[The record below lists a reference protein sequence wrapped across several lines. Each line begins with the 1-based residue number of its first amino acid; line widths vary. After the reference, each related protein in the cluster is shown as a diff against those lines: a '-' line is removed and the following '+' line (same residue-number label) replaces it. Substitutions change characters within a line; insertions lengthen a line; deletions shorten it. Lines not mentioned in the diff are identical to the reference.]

1 MNTVPKRPKT
11 LDRTDRRILECLQAD
26 GRISNV
32 DLAKKVNLTP
42 TPCIERVKRLE
53 KQGYIMGYT
62 AILDPQM
69 VGAGLL
75 VFIEIDL
82 SHNSPDGFKKFR
94 EEAQKLPEVM
104 DCHLVSGNFDYLIK
118 ARVSDMK
125 AYRELLGDKILSLP
139 TVKASRSYV
148 VMEEV
153 KETLTLPLF

>member
-1 MNTVPKRPKT
+1 M

-32 DLAKKVNLTP
+32 DLARKVNLTP

-53 KQGYIMGYT
+53 KQGYILGYT
-62 AILDPQM
+62 ALLDPQK
-69 VGAGLL
+69 VGASLL

-82 SHNSPDGFKKFR
+82 SHNSPDGFKRFR
-94 EEAQKLPEVM
+94 EEARQLPEVM

-139 TVKASRSYV
+139 SVKASRSYV
-148 VMEEV
+148 VMEEI
-153 KETLTLPLF
+153 KETLNLPLL

>member
-1 MNTVPKRPKT
+1 MKSTPKKPRE

-53 KQGYIMGYT
+53 RHGFILGYT
-62 AILDPQM
+62 AVLDPQM
-69 VGAGLL
+69 VNAGLL

-82 SHNSPDGFKKFR
+82 SHNSPDGFRKFR

>member
-1 MNTVPKRPKT
+1 MKDAAKKPKT

-53 KQGYIMGYT
+53 KHGYILGYT

-69 VGAGLL
+69 VNAGLL

-82 SHNSPDGFKKFR
+82 SHNSPDGFRKFR

>member
-1 MNTVPKRPKT
+1 MRKQRKTPKP

-32 DLAKKVNLTP
+32 QLARKVNLTP

-53 KQGYIMGYT
+53 KHGFIRGYT
-62 AILDPQM
+62 ALLDPTL
-69 VGAGLL
+69 VGASLL
-75 VFIEIDL
+75 VFVEIDL
-82 SHNSPDGFKKFR
+82 SHNSPDAFRKFR
-94 EEAQKLPEVM
+94 EEARRLPEIM

-139 TVKASRSYV
+139 SVNGSRSYV
-148 VMEEV
+148 VMEEI